1 MLDFLIKK
9 ISIIDGT
16 GKKAFIGDIG
26 IKDNKII
33 TKNLSDYKF
42 KEIINGENK
51 IICPGFI
58 DVHSHDDLS
67 VINDKKISHNVNQG
81 ITTMIVGNCGFGVS
95 PYKSAKIQMSSLYNV
110 DGIKKSWNNFAEYF
124 NILENEPPSIN
135 VGVLIGHHTIR
146 RHSLDIANKTSPAKE
161 ELSTMISIVEEGME
175 AGCLGLS
182 TGLVYEPGRNAKT
195 EEIISLAKHIKK
207 YNGVYVSHMRNEA
220 DRLFDSI
227 EETAN
232 IGLQAEVKVEIS
244 HLKTV
249 GKDFWGNSVKA
260 LEMIENYSDQ
270 GLNIHADQY
279 PYTAR
284 STMLKALLIN
294 GTFDQNNPSS
304 PMGKSESNE
313 VLLCSVPGDK
323 TLEGKTLEDIQYIY
337 DLPTEETV
345 KKLLSEVS
353 DKILVAAFG
362 MNEKDVQIIMKHP
375 LVMIGTDGIDF
386 GSKPHPRAWGT
397 YPRILEEY
405 VKNKNI
411 ISIEQAINKMTQ
423 MPAKKFNIKNRGV
436 IKENYFADLVII
448 DFNNIKDNSTF
459 TNPKNP
465 PNGFDYIFVNGKK
478 TIEKGKEL
486 NVFSGMT
493 VKNIK

>member
-1 MLDFLIKK
+1 MLDFLIKE

-16 GKKAFIGDIG
+16 GNKAFIGDIG
-26 IKDNKII
+26 IKANKII
-33 TKNLSDYKF
+33 TKNLSDYKS
-42 KEIINGENK
+42 KEIIDGQNK

-67 VINDKKISHNVNQG
+67 VINDKKISHNINQG

-95 PYKSAKIQMSSLYNV
+95 PYKSAKIQMSSLYDV
-110 DGIKKSWNNFAEYF
+110 DEIKKSWNNFSEYF
-124 NILENEPPSIN
+124 NIIENEPPSIN

-146 RHSLDIANKTSPAKE
+146 RHSLDIANKISPTKE
-161 ELSTMISIVEEGME
+161 ELSLMISLVEEGME

-182 TGLVYEPGRNAKT
+182 TGLVYEPGRNAET

-220 DRLFDSI
+220 DKLFNSI
-227 EETAN
+227 NETAN
-232 IGLQAEVKVEIS
+232 IGLKSEVKVEIS

-249 GKDFWGNSVKA
+249 GKDYWGNSVKA

-270 GLNIHADQY
+270 GLDIHADQY
-279 PYTAR
+279 PYVAR

-294 GTFDQNNPSS
+294 GTFDENNTSS

-323 TLEGKTLEDIQYIY
+323 SLEGKTLEDIQYIY
-337 DLPTEETV
+337 DLPTQETV

-362 MNEKDVQIIMKHP
+362 MDEKDVQIIMKHP

-397 YPRILEEY
+397 YPRILEHY
-405 VKNKNI
+405 VKNNNI
-411 ISIEQAINKMTQ
+411 ISLEQAINKMTQ
-423 MPAKKFNIKNRGV
+423 MPAEKFNIKNRGV

-448 DFNNIKDNSTF
+448 DLNNIKDNSTF

-478 TIEKGKEL
+478 AIEKGKEL
-486 NVFSGMT
+486 HVFSGTT
-493 VKNIK
+493 VKNNE